1 MADFIENFFHSS
13 NPMNHKNLK
22 NPSSDKSE
30 NESRAHFLPS
40 PSELAS
46 GQERGGG
53 EVVMGY
59 MLEAQRKPNSMN
71 QLSGRYP

>member
-1 MADFIENFFHSS
+1 MVQTENFHPR
-13 NPMNHKNLK
+13 NPKNPK
-22 NPSSDKSE
+22 KPSSDKRE
-30 NESRAHFLPS
+30 NERRSHFLPS